1 MARIEHDSVQAAA
14 EESEANLNRMFA
26 RLTQLGVLDWWDE
39 EAIGQTRPGG
49 SVLGA
54 LSRQLSRAR
63 FRALFAALTNADTL
77 RLRPAP
83 HIGTPPPPGRH
94 SQQGR
99 GEETRALTI
108 FLVATAVAVL
118 VAVTLGLGPV
128 RDSPTWRAMAT
139 PLASII
145 GSGFLICGPLLA
157 REFGGVAIWAMA
169 ALLALAYALGA
180 VE

>member
-1 MARIEHDSVQAAA
+1 M
-14 EESEANLNRMFA
+14 
-26 RLTQLGVLDWWDE
+26 
-39 EAIGQTRPGG
+39 
-49 SVLGA
+49 
-54 LSRQLSRAR
+54 
-63 FRALFAALTNADTL
+63 
-77 RLRPAP
+77 
-83 HIGTPPPPGRH
+83 
-94 SQQGR
+94 
-99 GEETRALTI
+99 TI